1 MKYYAHVDL
10 PHIEEITTIILEK
23 LDRFYFEN
31 TIFKIFPP
39 TKFEHPLL
47 VESVSKIKP
56 WNEIAHASIIT
67 TQPFAHHKDPHTNIH
82 QDIMTLTEWGQ
93 EQAVCLNIP
102 IFNCDKTYV
111 AIYEQLQDPYR
122 LQGTYKNGHTYEAL
136 HWKQDWCREID
147 RMFLPKPA
155 LFYTQ
160 MPHAIINETNESRII
175 LSIRF
180 STPIDL
186 DEFTVAELHNA
197 N

>member
-1 MKYYAHVDL
+1 MKYYAHIDL
-10 PHIEEITTIILEK
+10 PYIEEIQTLVREQ

-31 TIFKIFPP
+31 TIFELFPP
-39 TKFEHPLL
+39 THFEHPLL
-47 VESVSKIKP
+47 IESVSKIKP
-56 WNEIAHASIIT
+56 WSEVAHTSIIT
-67 TQPFAHHKDPHTNIH
+67 GEPFAHQLYPDINIH

-102 IFNCDKTYV
+102 IYNCDKTYV

-160 MPHAIINETNESRII
+160 MPHAIINETEESRII

-186 DEFTVAELHNA
+186 DQFTMS
-197 N
+197 

>member
-1 MKYYAHVDL
+1 
-10 PHIEEITTIILEK
+10 
-23 LDRFYFEN
+23 
-31 TIFKIFPP
+31 
-39 TKFEHPLL
+39 
-47 VESVSKIKP
+47 
-56 WNEIAHASIIT
+56 
-67 TQPFAHHKDPHTNIH
+67 
-82 QDIMTLTEWGQ
+82 MTLTEWGQ

-102 IFNCDKTYV
+102 IYNCDETYV

-122 LQGTYKNGHTYEAL
+122 LQGKYKNGHTYEAL

-160 MPHAIINETNESRII
+160 MPHAIINETDESRII

-186 DEFTVAELHNA
+186 EEFSMPEM
-197 N
+197 

>member
-1 MKYYAHVDL
+1 MKYYQHVDL
-10 PHIEEITTIILEK
+10 PHINEIATLVREQLGK
-23 LDRFYFEN
+23 FYFEN

-39 TKFEHPLL
+39 ARFEHPLL

-67 TQPFAHHKDPHTNIH
+67 TQPFAHDRNPDTNIH

-102 IFNCDKTYV
+102 IYNCDKTYV
-111 AIYEQLQDPYR
+111 AIYEQLQDPFR

-160 MPHAIINETNESRII
+160 MPHAIINETDESRII

-186 DEFTVAELHNA
+186 DEFTTSELYNSD
-197 N
+197 

>member
-39 TKFEHPLL
+39 TQFEHPLL

-102 IFNCDKTYV
+102 IYNCDKTYV
-111 AIYEQLQDPYR
+111 AIYEQLQDPFR

-160 MPHAIINETNESRII
+160 MPHAIINETDESRII

-186 DEFTVAELHNA
+186 DDFTTSELYNA
-197 N
+197 D